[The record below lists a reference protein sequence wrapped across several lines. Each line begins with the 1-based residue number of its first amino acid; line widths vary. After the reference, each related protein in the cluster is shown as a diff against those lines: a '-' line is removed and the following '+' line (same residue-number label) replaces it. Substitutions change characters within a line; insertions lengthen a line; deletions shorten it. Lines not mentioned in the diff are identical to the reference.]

1 MALAQTNIG
10 INTDTPLRPLDA
22 RHTSMSILR
31 MHDEGNIGG
40 EAGLEL
46 VLSANN
52 ATLRDYRF
60 TNDAGALQWQVS
72 DDAFATAGQPLWHFN
87 FQGYMGLGTTS
98 PSTRLHLSGG
108 GNASNAGAG
117 YFTIGSI
124 TGKNLVFDQND
135 ILARNN
141 GSASALT
148 LQGNNGATYI
158 GENGGNVLLADG
170 GGSVGIGTTVLPA
183 RLSIE
188 DENFQL
194 AFINLLDEDNSWY
207 LGTTNGGWTVGDN
220 RLVFSPTTSSN
231 DAVLRLVDVTEN
243 NGTIAPVMIRSGASQ
258 TLLLD
263 GNEID
268 GLSDAIHINRNSQQ
282 HTLLN
287 VNGGRV
293 GVGTDDPTNAFEVRT
308 SGTDP
313 ALRLEDSGKFW
324 EIDANTEFNWLGFRK
339 NGFIVGRVNGITG
352 QWETISDRRVKQDI
366 RPLEPVLDRLL
377 DLTPLR
383 YRYKG
388 LGATSEQ
395 IGLIAQDVAP
405 IFPEIAVADSPGIG
419 VAYSKLSV
427 LLLKAL
433 QEQQAEIDRLSTEL
447 HSLMTSTSN

>member
-1 MALAQTNIG
+1 
-10 INTDTPLRPLDA
+10 
-22 RHTSMSILR
+22 
-31 MHDEGNIGG
+31 
-40 EAGLEL
+40 
-46 VLSANN
+46 
-52 ATLRDYRF
+52 
-60 TNDAGALQWQVS
+60 
-72 DDAFATAGQPLWHFN
+72 
-87 FQGYMGLGTTS
+87 
-98 PSTRLHLSGG
+98 
-108 GNASNAGAG
+108 
-117 YFTIGSI
+117 
-124 TGKNLVFDQND
+124 
-135 ILARNN
+135 
-141 GSASALT
+141 
-148 LQGNNGATYI
+148 
-158 GENGGNVLLADG
+158 
-170 GGSVGIGTTVLPA
+170 
-183 RLSIE
+183 
-188 DENFQL
+188 
-194 AFINLLDEDNSWY
+194 
-207 LGTTNGGWTVGDN
+207 
-220 RLVFSPTTSSN
+220 
-231 DAVLRLVDVTEN
+231 
-243 NGTIAPVMIRSGASQ
+243 APVMIRSGASQ

-268 GLSDAIHINRNSQQ
+268 GLSYAIHINRNSQQ